1 MGITFS
7 TENSMCNLLLFPK
20 LASSKRMSE
29 AEEAIKYTC
38 KHFEDVLLIAAEA
51 EVVMGRS
58 QTTEENV

>member
-20 LASSKRMSE
+20 LASSKRRSE

-38 KHFEDVLLIAAEA
+38 KHFEDVLLIAAE
-51 EVVMGRS
+51 VVLGRS